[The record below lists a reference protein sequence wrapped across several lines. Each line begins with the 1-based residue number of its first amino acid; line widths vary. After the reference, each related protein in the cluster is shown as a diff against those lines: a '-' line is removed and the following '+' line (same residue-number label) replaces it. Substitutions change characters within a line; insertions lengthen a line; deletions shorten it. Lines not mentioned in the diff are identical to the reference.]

1 MPHYT
6 RTPLGSSK
14 SYLIAIGV
22 ALLIGGIEF
31 YEINRINNL
40 PPRVIVVQAPATSVP
55 PTSVPAAAVPAQ

>member
-40 PPRVIVVQAPATSVP
+40 PPRVIVVPAPPTSAPATSVP
-55 PTSVPAAAVPAQ
+55 AQ